1 MTIKIL
7 HTSDLHIGMKFNSY
21 NDDVRNQLVEA
32 RFLSLEN
39 MINKSNDLECDL
51 FVISGDLFNSIQ
63 VSKKDLNRTAQ
74 ILNKFNGSFVLIL
87 PGNHDY
93 DNNIVELWREFERM
107 NLENVILLNKHEI
120 YNLNIHDK
128 NINIYPAHCHNKHSS
143 TNNLKWIKEE
153 NINPEEINIGISH
166 GAIEGLSADLEGN
179 YFLMGLNELENI
191 PVDIWLIGHT
201 HVRYPYVEEIKN
213 HKIFNAGTHEPDGL
227 NYKDEGSCWY
237 IELSKEETFTKRIIT
252 GKYRF
257 KDLYEEIESDEQFFQ
272 LKEELISNI
281 TSSDLLRLN
290 LKGSVSKDLYSNIS
304 SIYKELEEAC
314 FYLIVNDNEL
324 KLKVDSEI
332 IKKEFTQG
340 SFPYE
345 FLMSLEDDEEALQL
359 AYEMVRGK

>member
-1 MTIKIL
+1 MTLKIL
-7 HTSDLHIGMKFNSY
+7 HTSDLHIGMKFSSY
-21 NDDVRNQLVEA
+21 SEEIKEQLVEA

-51 FVISGDLFNSIQ
+51 FIVAGDLFNSIQ
-63 VSKKDLNRTAQ
+63 VSKKDLKRTAQ

-107 NLENVILLNKHEI
+107 NLENIILLNKHEI
-120 YNLNIHDK
+120 YNLNVHDK
-128 NINIYPAHCHNKHSS
+128 NVNIYPAHCHNKHSS
-143 TNNLKWIKEE
+143 TNNLTWIKETD
-153 NINPEEINIGISH
+153 INTDEINIGISH

-179 YFLMGLNELENI
+179 YFLMGLSELENI
-191 PVDIWLIGHT
+191 PVDLWLLGHT
-201 HVRYPYVEEIKN
+201 HVRYPYVEEIN
-213 HKIFNAGTHEPDGL
+213 DHKIFNAGTHEPDGL
-227 NYKDEGSCWY
+227 NYQDEGSCWY
-237 IELSKEETFTKRIIT
+237 IELSKEKTIAKRLIT

-257 KDLYEEIESDEQFFQ
+257 KDLYKEIENDEQFFGV
-272 LKEELISNI
+272 KDELVSSI
-281 TSSDLLRLN
+281 TSEHIVRLN
-290 LKGSVSKDLYSNIS
+290 LKGSVSKELYSNIS
-304 SIYKELEEAC
+304 NIYKELEET
-314 FYLIVNDNEL
+314 FFHLIVNDSEL
-324 KLKVDSEI
+324 KLKIDSEI